1 MKATSIPDYERT
13 FAQNGIDSSGKKF
26 TFQDLNLPI
35 RNSNQTIDFKQ
46 CKLETDPKNFYYEQ
60 ETDKKKIVL
69 HFTMGYLKGDIATLT
84 GSDHVSVPFVI
95 ARNGTIYNLFSSK
108 YWSYHLGPGASG
120 GNTQMSKDSIGI
132 EISNIGPLL
141 LNGNNLTSVYR
152 SSDVYCSLNEKS
164 FYVKQNS
171 KVRGYEYYATFTN
184 AQYASVVRLVK
195 YLIARYNIPEV
206 VVDNPAGLMSDA
218 DFAAFSGIATHTN
231 CRQDKTDIGP
241 AFDWQRFKDGLRD
254 F

>member
-13 FAQNGIDSSGKKF
+13 FAQNGVDSSGKKF

-35 RNSNQTIDFKQ
+35 GNTNQTIDIKQ
-46 CKLETDPKNFYYEQ
+46 CKLESVPKNFFYEQ
-60 ETDKKKIVL
+60 KTDKRKIVL

-95 ARNGTIYNLFSSK
+95 ARNGTIYNLFSSSF
-108 YWSYHLGPGASG
+108 WSYHLGPGASG
-120 GNTQMSKDSIGI
+120 GNTRMSQESIGI
-132 EISNIGPLL
+132 EISNIGPLR
-141 LNGNNLTSVYR
+141 LNGTNLTSVY
-152 SSDVYCSLNEKS
+152 SNTDVYCKLTEKS
-164 FYVKQNS
+164 FYVEQNS
-171 KVRGYEYYATFTN
+171 KVRGYQYYATFTN

-195 YLIARYNIPEV
+195 YLTARYNIPEV
-206 VVDNPAGLMSDA
+206 VVDDPAGLMSDT
-218 DFAAFSGIATHTN
+218 DFAAFSGIVTHTN

-241 AFDWQRFKDGLRD
+241 AFDWQRFKDGLLN